1 MINRTY
7 QKLIGLVFGRGEL
20 ADDYFM
26 LDLDLG
32 NQEMANCKVLDVDDD
47 GFMGLDRSYILSS
60 NDRLIF
66 ERLEDS
72 AENDLGP
79 KDFLFIFDFLSP
91 ISRFVQQLLNLIVG
105 ES

>member
-7 QKLIGLVFGRGEL
+7 QESIGLVLGGGEF
-20 ADDYFM
+20 ADDHFM

-32 NQEMANCKVLDVDDD
+32 DQETANCKVLDVDDY

-66 ERLEDS
+66 ERFEDS
-72 AENDLGP
+72 AKNDLGP
-79 KDFLFIFDFLSP
+79 KDFLFIFGFFEPDQQTRP
-91 ISRFVQQLLNLIVG
+91 TASR
-105 ES
+105 SDRW